1 VSSHDFPILPAT
13 RVAALL
19 DRYPQLESVLIELAP
34 PFRKLRNPL
43 LRRGVAKVASLK
55 HAAAVGGL
63 AVEDLVN
70 ALRAFV
76 GQETFICGKANETFP
91 YFSDQPEWFSAS
103 RLLTSIDERTV
114 DEGKMPIAVVLQE
127 ASRLRAGEIVELVTA
142 FLPAPGID
150 IIRNKGLRVWSVRD
164 GPELVRTYISESP
177 E

>member
-1 VSSHDFPILPAT
+1 MSSHDFPILPAT

-76 GQETFICGKANETFP
+76 GQETFICGKANE
-91 YFSDQPEWFSAS
+91 PEWFSAS
-103 RLLTSIDERTV
+103 RVLTSIDERTV
-114 DEGKMPIAVVLQE
+114 DEGKMPIAVVLRE